1 MQLIRLLVA
10 AVAGIAV
17 VVGYIHE
24 RRRLE
29 VISKLPGDKAR
40 DYYEAGRAR
49 NERVMWVVALALL
62 IAAVTIVLGQRV
74 LPSFGAAA

>member
-1 MQLIRLLVA
+1 MLVV

-17 VVGYIHE
+17 IVGYIQE
-24 RRRLE
+24 GRRLE
-29 VISKLPGDKAR
+29 VIRKLPGDKAR

-62 IAAVTIVLGQRV
+62 IAAAIVVFRQRF
-74 LPSFGAAA
+74 LPPSGPGA